1 MIKYGDDQF
10 TELKF
15 VSFEPRVE
23 RRNEHW
29 VDVYLKFETDPAPPA
44 PTDLIEL
51 TALVVCTPAGA
62 PIEIEPLDE
71 GCDCEYQFTFSEK
84 EQIKAYIGSDRMQQ
98 SISSLCCD

>member
-1 MIKYGDDQF
+1 MIKYGDDRI

-29 VDVYLKFETDPAPPA
+29 IDVYLSFETEPSTPP

-51 TALVVCTPAGA
+51 TALVVCTPGGA

-84 EQIKAYIGSDRMQQ
+84 EQIKAFIGSERMQRE
-98 SISSLCCD
+98 IAAAR

>member
-1 MIKYGDDQF
+1 MIKYGDDRI

-29 VDVYLKFETDPAPPA
+29 IDVYLNFETDPSTLPPS
-44 PTDLIEL
+44 DLIEL
-51 TALVVCTPAGA
+51 TALVVCTTAGA

-84 EQIKAYIGSDRMQQ
+84 EQIKSFILSERVQQ
-98 SISSLCCD
+98 EIAQA

>member
-1 MIKYGDDQF
+1 MIKYGDDRI

-15 VSFEPRVE
+15 VSFEPRAE

-29 VDVYLKFETDPAPPA
+29 IDVELRFELDPETPAPL
-44 PTDLIEL
+44 DLIDL
-51 TALVVCTPAGA
+51 TALVVCTSAGA

-84 EQIKAYIGSDRMQQ
+84 EQIRSFVLSETMQKVLHG
-98 SISSLCCD
+98 I